1 LIASVISPSV
11 HIVILNYNGAHLTL
25 DCVESVLKMDYPN
38 FRVLVVDN
46 GSTDGSVVK
55 LKENLIDPRVQLLA
69 NETNEGYAE
78 GNNRGI
84 EKALAA
90 GADYVFIL
98 NNDTIVEPGSLAA
111 LVEAMERDPKVGIAG
126 CPLFGPGTP
135 ARTVYGWRA
144 NLYIGDCAQWFD
156 GPEKPRFGE
165 VDCIL
170 GAAMLVRAET
180 LRNIGSFDSRFFLHF
195 EDFEFC
201 LRAGRAAY
209 KVSIVPGPG
218 ILHLAGRTTRRVK
231 PMALFYSTRNRVWLA
246 RRHGSLRQQLVFT
259 LYAFFYLHP
268 RRILGRI
275 MRGQFD
281 LLAPVLRGIWHG
293 HFAYPGPYSQSPES
307 RLRTGA
313 SLQAPGPLADR
324 AGVKS
329 KLAPPGR

>member
-1 LIASVISPSV
+1 MTSPDVSKIASAPRHTGPKAPLVWV
-11 HIVILNYNGAHLTL
+11 VILNYNGAPDTL
-25 DCVESVLKMDYPN
+25 NCLDSLARTDYPN
-38 FRVLVVDN
+38 FRVLVVNN
-46 GSTDGSVVK
+46 GSTDDSVSR
-55 LKENLIDPRVQLLA
+55 LKAALTHPRVELLA
-69 NETNEGYAE
+69 NPQNLGYAG

-180 LRNIGSFDSRFFLHF
+180 LRKIGCFDSRFFLHF

-201 LRAGRAAY
+201 LRARRAAY
-209 KVSIVPGPG
+209 KVIIVPGPG
-218 ILHLAGRTTRRVK
+218 ILHLAGRTTRRVR

-246 RRHGSLRQQLVFT
+246 RRHGSLRHQLVFT

-281 LLAPVLRGIWHG
+281 LLAPVLRGIWAG
-293 HFAYPGPYSQSPES
+293 HFAYPGPYRDQETTKSFF
-307 RLRTGA
+307 T
-313 SLQAPGPLADR
+313 
-324 AGVKS
+324 AGS
-329 KLAPPGR
+329 